1 MYMYIHYSLGSR
13 PAHVWRWNTHTHSV
27 GKAWNWDYVVSWRM
41 MHLLSLNCVIW
52 TAYVHEAIRNGQ
64 KVAEYMYI
72 DSIRTC
78 HACTWLKS
86 MYMCIYMY
94 IVHMHAHIMYTV
106 CQLGL
111 SGSGS
116 LLSVGSTYGESG
128 VHVRVV
134 GFVRA
139 IHRHSQDALGQ
150 VKDTIHRRILSLH
163 LRELMVATHTCS
175 CVQSVSNVV

>member
-1 MYMYIHYSLGSR
+1 MYLTQKHVHVYI
-13 PAHVWRWNTHTHSV
+13 
-27 GKAWNWDYVVSWRM
+27 
-41 MHLLSLNCVIW
+41 
-52 TAYVHEAIRNGQ
+52 YVHCT
-64 KVAEYMYI
+64 Y
-72 DSIRTC
+72 
-78 HACTWLKS
+78 ACTHN
-86 MYMCIYMY
+86 
-94 IVHMHAHIMYTV
+94 VHCM
-106 CQLGL
+106 LGL